1 MIWYFL
7 LTAGASAVLFLLGAY
22 SVQVSILIGIFK
34 LLFAVVVIAALI
46 WVYKRLSSRRKLR
59 LPARNGDS

>member
-1 MIWYFL
+1 MIWYFF
-7 LTAGASAVLFLLGAY
+7 LTTGASAVLFLLGAY
-22 SVQVSILIGIFK
+22 SVQVSILISIFK

-59 LPARNGDS
+59 LPARNGDG

>member
-34 LLFAVVVIAALI
+34 LLFIVAIIAALI
-46 WVYKRLSSRRKLR
+46 WVYKSLSARRKLR
-59 LPARNGDS
+59 LPARNGDG

>member
-34 LLFAVVVIAALI
+34 LLFIVAIIAALI
-46 WVYKRLSSRRKLR
+46 WVYKSLSSRRKLR
-59 LPARNGDS
+59 LPARNGDG

>member
-34 LLFAVVVIAALI
+34 LLFIVAIIAALI
-46 WVYKRLSSRRKLR
+46 WVYKSLSSRRKSR
-59 LPARNGDS
+59 LLPRDAGG